1 MSKMACC
8 NICAEQFT
16 KMVRKPTTCPY
27 CRFEACREC
36 VERYF
41 LTKTEPSCM
50 NCNKVWSRYTLVRNC
65 SNQFIEGPYKRHREN
80 VLFEIERALMPSTQ
94 SRAQHVLQSRKHLAQ
109 IRQNM
114 THIHMIKSDMII
126 PENNVER
133 KRYNNEVR
141 KRVYALE
148 LENQLLEFQCNNMDD
163 VPEEHRVRRDFV
175 HSCPT
180 PNCKGFL
187 STRWKCSLCDKYTC
201 SDCHCTKED
210 DHTCNPD
217 TVASIQALKQDK
229 NIKPCPKCGISIS
242 KVLGC
247 DQMFCTICN
256 IAFSW
261 KTGELTTGVIHNP
274 HYFEYLRSMGKDTRN
289 MEDIACGGLPQ
300 IGYRAHPSVYMIY
313 QRAAEFQQYKL
324 RRYAQYT
331 TMDVN
336 GYTDLRISY
345 MVNDID
351 EKTFKLKLQQL
362 DKQRQKSIEI
372 GQAMST
378 YIQIVGDVLRR
389 HQSEKTLYA
398 QECLDELNG
407 AISYV
412 NGILVDISRSYKC
425 VVPYIEIQRI
435 TTVKH

>member
-1 MSKMACC
+1 
-8 NICAEQFT
+8 
-16 KMVRKPTTCPY
+16 
-27 CRFEACREC
+27 
-36 VERYF
+36 
-41 LTKTEPSCM
+41 
-50 NCNKVWSRYTLVRNC
+50 
-65 SNQFIEGPYKRHREN
+65 
-80 VLFEIERALMPSTQ
+80 
-94 SRAQHVLQSRKHLAQ
+94 
-109 IRQNM
+109 
-114 THIHMIKSDMII
+114 
-126 PENNVER
+126 
-133 KRYNNEVR
+133 
-141 KRVYALE
+141 
-148 LENQLLEFQCNNMDD
+148 
-163 VPEEHRVRRDFV
+163 
-175 HSCPT
+175 
-180 PNCKGFL
+180 
-187 STRWKCSLCDKYTC
+187 
-201 SDCHCTKED
+201 
-210 DHTCNPD
+210 
-217 TVASIQALKQDK
+217 
-229 NIKPCPKCGISIS
+229 
-242 KVLGC
+242 
-247 DQMFCTICN
+247 
-256 IAFSW
+256 
-261 KTGELTTGVIHNP
+261 
-274 HYFEYLRSMGKDTRN
+274 